1 MLRSFVEQRSHD
13 RTRELLH
20 QAARERHGLEDYDY
34 SLWVRDV
41 YDDNFVYS
49 FEGRL
54 WQSSYS
60 IGEENEISMGE
71 DVEVEVSYTVVGDG
85 EAREAGRM
93 GAKGEEIE
101 LIESGQAGHFSPLIE
116 KAVRRD
122 GTIPIK
128 IISPGWGSSGYYPEA
143 VLERDAEVFAKG
155 TKMYWDHPTA
165 SEEVERP
172 ERSLRDLAA
181 ELVSDARWEESGVE
195 GPGVYADAK
204 VFEAYQ
210 PAVDEMAPHIGV
222 SINALGYGRQGEAE
236 GEKGHI
242 VEQLVLAKSV
252 DFVTEPGRGGQIVE
266 MFEAARPAR
275 RDADAGGN
283 AGTASL
289 ASSPTANVDGPRNK
303 NNFKENK
310 PMDELQELQ
319 ESVTALNESLTEVR
333 AENARLREAQTLRDA
348 EDQVS
353 KALAGV
359 EMPEMTRERL
369 VGQIAVNPPLTEGKT
384 LDVEAL
390 NARIED
396 AVKREAKYLAS
407 LGTAGQIVGM
417 GDATPPEEL
426 TEAEETEQVEAV
438 MEESFA
444 SMGLSE
450 AGAKVA
456 AAGR

>member
-1 MLRSFVEQRSHD
+1 
-13 RTRELLH
+13 
-20 QAARERHGLEDYDY
+20 
-34 SLWVRDV
+34 
-41 YDDNFVYS
+41 
-49 FEGRL
+49 
-54 WQSSYS
+54 
-60 IGEENEISMGE
+60 
-71 DVEVEVSYTVVGDG
+71 
-85 EAREAGRM
+85 
-93 GAKGEEIE
+93 
-101 LIESGQAGHFSPLIE
+101 
-116 KAVRRD
+116 
-122 GTIPIK
+122 
-128 IISPGWGSSGYYPEA
+128 
-143 VLERDAEVFAKG
+143 
-155 TKMYWDHPTA
+155 
-165 SEEVERP
+165 
-172 ERSLRDLAA
+172 
-181 ELVSDARWEESGVE
+181 
-195 GPGVYADAK
+195 
-204 VFEAYQ
+204 
-210 PAVDEMAPHIGV
+210 
-222 SINALGYGRQGEAE
+222 
-236 GEKGHI
+236 
-242 VEQLVLAKSV
+242 
-252 DFVTEPGRGGQIVE
+252 
-266 MFEAARPAR
+266 
-275 RDADAGGN
+275 
-283 AGTASL
+283 
-289 ASSPTANVDGPRNK
+289 
-303 NNFKENK
+303 
-310 PMDELQELQ
+310 MDELQELQ